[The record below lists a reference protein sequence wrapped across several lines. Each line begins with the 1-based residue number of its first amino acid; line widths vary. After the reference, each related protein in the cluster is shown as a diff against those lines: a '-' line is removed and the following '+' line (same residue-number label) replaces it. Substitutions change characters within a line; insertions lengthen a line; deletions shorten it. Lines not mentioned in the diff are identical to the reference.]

1 MNKKVGA
8 VAFSGSSIVAAVYV
22 QLLDLPIYTE
32 NILVMKNAASKTDTT
47 AKVDLYSQNLA
58 FYTVDSFPIAL
69 LPLSTYNYLIVHSEG
84 LIR

>member
-32 NILVMKNAASKTDTT
+32 NILVLLTIKPYC
-47 AKVDLYSQNLA
+47 L
-58 FYTVDSFPIAL
+58 III
-69 LPLSTYNYLIVHSEG
+69 LPLRQGS
-84 LIR
+84 